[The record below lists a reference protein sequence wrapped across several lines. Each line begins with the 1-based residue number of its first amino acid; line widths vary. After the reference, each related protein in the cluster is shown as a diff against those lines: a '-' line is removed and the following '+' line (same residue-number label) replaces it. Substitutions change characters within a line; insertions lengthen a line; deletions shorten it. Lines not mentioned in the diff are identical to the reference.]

1 VEKQKDMRIIHSVFA
16 LFALLMI
23 VSCTPSIDG
32 SSEETFQASVKKMKE
47 GLSDE
52 DKAAF
57 EEALQL
63 MAMDGFSFA
72 DPLQGEKGA
81 EKILEDYTEALD
93 GLTASEVIAK
103 GEAIKAEQE
112 RKKKEQARL
121 EIEELYQKKQ
131 DAETQKEQLQ
141 GFEVTQSKFYKRKDY
156 FGSPEPIIELTV
168 KNGTSSA
175 ISRAYFKGTLASPN
189 RSVPWLT
196 DDFNYQIAGGL
207 EPGESTTWNLAP
219 NQFSDWGTVNAPKDA
234 ILTVEVLRI
243 DGPDGEALYS
253 TLEFGAEEAERLHT
267 LLENYPEFQQ

>member
-1 VEKQKDMRIIHSVFA
+1 MRIIYSAFA

-32 SSEETFQASVKKMKE
+32 SSEENFQASVKKIKE

-72 DPLQGEKGA
+72 DLLQGEKGA

-121 EIEELYQKKQ
+121 EIEELYRKKQ
-131 DAETQKEQLQ
+131 DAKTQKEQLR

-156 FGSPEPIIELTV
+156 FGSLEPIIELTV

-196 DDFNYQIAGGL
+196 DDFNYQISGGL
-207 EPGESTTWNLAP
+207 EPGESTTWKLAP
-219 NQFSDWGTVNAPKDA
+219 NQFSDWGTVDAPKDA
-234 ILTVEVLRI
+234 ILTVEVLQI

-253 TLEFGAEEAERLHT
+253 TREFGEEEEERLNT
-267 LLENYPEFQQ
+267 LLESYPEFQQ